1 MIRVAPDE
9 QPTETMGL
17 FGQRVHPNTRPAWD
31 GTPTRS
37 LRNSSS
43 VASPSVVSRNV
54 TVMLATYNEAG
65 AIAEAI
71 QAISDAARELFTEEV
86 NVRLF
91 LVDDESP
98 DGTAAIATRTA
109 NEAGVQIKVS
119 SGPRAGLG
127 LAYLRGMA
135 AIVADGWTDTIVT
148 LDADGQHDP
157 RVIPTLVRERE
168 RRNLDLLIG
177 SRWVEGGLVLGLSR
191 TRRSLSRVGNRLFAV
206 VTGTTD
212 IHDAT
217 TSFRVFTKDF
227 ASSLDV
233 SALEVSGYSFFSS
246 FVGVASASGYRIG
259 EYPITFAPRS
269 SGNSKL
275 AAHDLMQFLRNLP
288 RLGSVTRAL
297 RRRQRAAFL
306 PDELRAT
313 SDEL

>member
-1 MIRVAPDE
+1 M
-9 QPTETMGL
+9 QP
-17 FGQRVHPNTRPAWD
+17 VNPHTRPAQN
-31 GTPTRS
+31 GTPLRS
-37 LRNSSS
+37 LRNPGG
-43 VASPSVVSRNV
+43 VAHNRIVTKNV

-71 QAISDAARELFTEEV
+71 RAIGEAARELFTEEIS
-86 NVRLF
+86 VRLF

-98 DGTAAIATRTA
+98 DGTAAIATTAA
-109 NEAGVQIKVS
+109 NEAGMQVKIS

-135 AIVADGWTDTIVT
+135 AIIADGWTDTIVT

-191 TRRSLSRVGNRLFAV
+191 TRKSLSRAGNRLFAV

-212 IHDAT
+212 VHDAT

-259 EYPITFAPRS
+259 EYPITFAPRT
-269 SGNSKL
+269 SGASKL
-275 AAHDLMQFLRNLP
+275 AAGDLVQFLRNLP
-288 RLGSVTRAL
+288 RLGSVTRAI
-297 RRRQRAAFL
+297 RRRQRAAST
-306 PDELRAT
+306 PDER
-313 SDEL
+313 